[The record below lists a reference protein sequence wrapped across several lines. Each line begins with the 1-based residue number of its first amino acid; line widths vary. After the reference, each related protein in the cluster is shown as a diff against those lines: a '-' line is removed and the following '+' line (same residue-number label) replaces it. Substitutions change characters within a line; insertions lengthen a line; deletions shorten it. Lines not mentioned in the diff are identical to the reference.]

1 MHFSRVEV
9 RHIGAAAALLMAGI
23 YYLIGLGVLNVG
35 GAANGGGVDLFQ
47 FGVGAG
53 TAFLA
58 VGVLLAVTDKRWLWA
73 LALFFQLMVFAMYIG
88 VSGSRAPAF
97 ETWGITLRVI
107 QIVLIGCLAYLTFTA
122 AARRSM
128 EARS

>member
-1 MHFSRVEV
+1 MHFSRVDI

-23 YYLIGLGVLNVG
+23 YYLIGLGLLNIG
-35 GAANGGGVDLFQ
+35 GTTNGGGVDLFQ

-58 VGVLLAVTDKRWLWA
+58 IGVLLAVTDKRWLWG
-73 LALFFQLMVFAMYIG
+73 LALVFQFLVFAMYIG

-107 QIVLIGCLAYLTFTA
+107 QIVLIACLTYLTFTA
-122 AARRSM
+122 SARRTT
-128 EARS
+128 EVHR